1 MKTRLV
7 CGILV
12 VLALAACQ
20 KSPTQTPA
28 PSAPPPQPYRFT
40 ARLVLTEK
48 AAARLKARP
57 ETLTVNAR
65 YYGLPT
71 AATQGQADRNGVIA
85 LGVAHASPELAPA
98 PVTLNGVTYPV
109 SAQLALDLA
118 DAPPHALSGVA
129 GGKVLAQL
137 KVAAPRD
144 DLDCTGFQDYVATA
158 QSRQITLVCDVT

>member
-1 MKTRLV
+1 M
-7 CGILV
+7 
-12 VLALAACQ
+12 
-20 KSPTQTPA
+20 
-28 PSAPPPQPYRFT
+28 
-40 ARLVLTEK
+40 
-48 AAARLKARP
+48 
-57 ETLTVNAR
+57 NAR

-71 AATQGQADRNGVIA
+71 AATQARADRNGVIA
-85 LGVAHASPELAPA
+85 LGVAHASPALAPT

-118 DAPPHALSGVA
+118 DAPADALSGVA

-158 QSRQITLVCDVT
+158 QSRQITLVCDVK